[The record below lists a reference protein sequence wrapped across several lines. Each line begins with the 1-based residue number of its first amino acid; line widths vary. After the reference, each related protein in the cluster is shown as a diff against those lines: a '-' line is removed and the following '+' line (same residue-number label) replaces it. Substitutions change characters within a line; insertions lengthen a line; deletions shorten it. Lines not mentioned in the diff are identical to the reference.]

1 MGGNALKNVEI
12 KRINKNS
19 FEKLKS
25 EVYSILNFYVN
36 KIDTPRNYNN
46 KTDFGDLDIII
57 VLKPE
62 YKLNWLSYIKDIF
75 KPKDIFVNNNCV
87 SLSYK
92 NHQIDIISVSDDKFI
107 TMVNFMNFNDLGNLL
122 GRLAHSLGMKYGQD
136 GLVYPVYVE
145 DAHVDNIVVCTDPEK
160 MMKFIDV
167 DYNQYKEGFN
177 DLTDIFEFVAK
188 SKYFDWRL
196 FQFDQLNKINRDRNK
211 KRKTYITFLDW
222 LEENKHR
229 DGFEST
235 FDKDKSYF
243 NEINKYF
250 PEAKLKLNYRKIVYH
265 KARNLYCN
273 SLFDGGE
280 LIRRFNIDPKD
291 IANIKKAFED
301 VLKENEIDLQ
311 EFLLRQKSP
320 EAIYEFFGNY
330 YNIYYRKPTE

>member
-1 MGGNALKNVEI
+1 MGGLALKNAVTRRYQKDEFL
-12 KRINKNS
+12 R
-19 FEKLKS
+19 LKE
-25 EVYSILNFYVN
+25 EVFDMLDFYVER
-36 KIDTPRNYNN
+36 IDMPRYYNN
-46 KTDFGDLDIII
+46 KADFGDMDIVAVI
-57 VLKPE
+57 KPE
-62 YKLNWLSYIKDIF
+62 YTFELKNYIQEVFKPTEIF
-75 KPKDIFVNNNCV
+75 KNSNCH
-87 SLSYK
+87 SFDYK
-92 NHQIDIISVSDDKFI
+92 ECQIDLITTSKEKFDSLL
-107 TMVNFMNFNDLGNLL
+107 NYLNFNDLGNLL

-145 DAHVDNIVVCTDPEK
+145 DTHVDNIVVCTDPEK
-160 MMKFIDV
+160 MMKFLDV
-167 DYNQYKEGFN
+167 DYNQYREGFN

-265 KARNLYCN
+265 KARNLYCS

-291 IANIKKAFED
+291 ITNIKKAFED
-301 VLKENEIDLQ
+301 DLKENEIDLQ